1 MAELR
6 TPGVYVKQVDSQLR
20 TLQAVGTGVAA
31 FVGKL
36 PDINKDVG
44 IARPINDWPQ
54 FARQY
59 FPDDAEPTDLAY
71 AVYAFFANGGGRCYV
86 SNLGRDLKVGG
97 DGRKGGGVRAFD
109 TYDEISMV
117 AAPGY
122 TDPASYKALVDHA
135 EKHQDRL
142 AILDCPAEVD
152 NVADLTEVAMAEAP
166 SSKSEDGAGKPD
178 AKPAAKSKAVGP
190 PRSSFAAAYCPH
202 YYVAPCFGEKDN
214 VLLPPSGAM
223 AGLYANNDATRGV
236 HNAPANLQIAQ
247 AIGLSQRFDHGQQ
260 GLLNEKGINCI
271 RHFRDGG
278 IKVWGA
284 RTLSDDPQ
292 WRYVN
297 VRRLYMMLRETL
309 EEQMTWSVFCPNN
322 ATTRQTI
329 EFSCRAFL
337 KLQWMNGAL
346 VGNTEEEAFF
356 VECSDAINPPESVEA
371 GILNVKIG
379 FCPSRPAE
387 FIVFHLGL
395 SAGNGQSDA

>member
-6 TPGVYVKQVDSQLR
+6 TPGVYCKQVDSLSR
-20 TLQAVGTGVAA
+20 PLQAVGTRVAA
-31 FVGKL
+31 FVGEM
-36 PDINKDVG
+36 PDATKDVG

-54 FARQY
+54 FVKNY
-59 FPDDAEPTDLAY
+59 FPEGSKPTDTAY
-71 AVYAFFANGGGRCYV
+71 AIYGFFACGGNRCYV
-86 SNLGRDLKVGG
+86 SNIGKDGTVAGDAKKG
-97 DGRKGGGVRAFD
+97 DGVRSFD

-122 TDPASYKALVDHA
+122 TDAASYRALVDHA
-135 EKHQDRL
+135 EKHQDRI
-142 AILDCPAEVD
+142 AILDCVPEID
-152 NVADLTEVAMAEAP
+152 NVARLTEVAVGEKP
-166 SSKSEDGAGKPD
+166 SGQSGDAGGTRSRP
-178 AKPAAKSKAVGP
+178 AKSKARGA
-190 PRSSFAAAYCPH
+190 PRSSFAACYFPH
-202 YYVAPCFGEKDN
+202 LVVAPQFGEKEN
-214 VLLPPSGAM
+214 VIVPPSGHI
-223 AGLYANNDATRGV
+223 AGLYAMNDAMRGV
-236 HNAPANLQIAQ
+236 HWSPAGYTVPQ
-247 AIGLSQRFDHGQQ
+247 AINLSQRVDHDQQ
-260 GLLNEKGINCI
+260 GLLNEKGVNCI

-309 EEQMTWSVFCPNN
+309 EEQMVWAVFCPND
-322 ATTRQTI
+322 ATTRKTV

-346 VGNTEEEAFF
+346 VGKTEEDAFF
-356 VECSDAINPPESVEA
+356 VECNDAINPPESVEA

-387 FIVFHLGL
+387 FIVIHLGL
-395 SAGNGQSDA
+395 SVGNNPSES